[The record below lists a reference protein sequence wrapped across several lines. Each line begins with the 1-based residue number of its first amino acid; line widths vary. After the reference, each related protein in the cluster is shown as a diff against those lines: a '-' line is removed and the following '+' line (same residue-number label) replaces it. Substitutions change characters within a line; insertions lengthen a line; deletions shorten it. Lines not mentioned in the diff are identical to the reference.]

1 LSYRVL
7 RTEAC
12 VWCALAWFRDLGAGF
27 GTADRDYR
35 DWTLLFFGFFG
46 LTPNH
51 GLSALQRTHMSLLV
65 VRHLFGLFFVAPGM
79 LSNRCTKALFEFSS
93 QSALSAKGAA
103 VFIFYEHKVGVVVV

>member
-1 LSYRVL
+1 MSYRVL

-12 VWCALAWFRDLGAGF
+12 VWCALAWFRDLDAGF

-35 DWTLLFFGFFG
+35 DWTLLFFGSFG
-46 LTPNH
+46 LTPKD
-51 GLSALQRTHMSLLV
+51 GLRVLQRTHMSLLV
-65 VRHLFGLFFVAPGM
+65 LVVRHLFGALGM

-93 QSALSAKGAA
+93 QSALSAKIAA